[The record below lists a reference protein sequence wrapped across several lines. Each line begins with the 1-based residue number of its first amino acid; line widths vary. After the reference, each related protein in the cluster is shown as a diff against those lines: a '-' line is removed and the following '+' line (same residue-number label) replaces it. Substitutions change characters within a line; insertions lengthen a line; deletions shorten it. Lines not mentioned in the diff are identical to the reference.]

1 MSRRIAAIAALG
13 AALGALGGGA
23 ALAPLAGCGAGAA
36 VFHPVWP
43 DAQVELRDDG
53 DREQAIDRLW
63 LLPPGAER
71 ARARA
76 PIAAAIARRIGDAI
90 EDDQP
95 FVAAALLDQLTG
107 LWQGDPAAV
116 GRGLA
121 DHAALLRDLRATFAR
136 SGALEP
142 AAQTLILLA
151 EVEPAARAAHLAE
164 LDEVLG
170 FADDLAIA
178 ENGEAAHRAQPIAL
192 LEPTALALPLPWLVD
207 RYVALQVER
216 QRAVAVLL
224 DRQGASISLVRAHRN
239 LLSTARRIA
248 GVLARAGRTPEI
260 HARLARLQ
268 GGYGTDRELTV
279 RAEVVADQPTAE
291 AYAELAS
298 VLRSGDREPDPGG
311 ALAVCL
317 SGLARFPRDPGLL
330 AAAGGDA
337 RALGRVDQA
346 IALYQQ
352 ALRAGDEVDT
362 AIALRL
368 GKLYADQIERLAT
381 GGRPSAANAAWRDAL
396 RFTASAAS
404 SHPHTVWQQA
414 AAIAES
420 ALGRGLASQGMID
433 DARHLLTASLARAPS
448 VDAYETLATIDAQLG
463 RHADAQ
469 RWARAGIAML
479 GDRTVGDRYRKAKL
493 ERLTADSLRRAGQTR
508 TAAVRYGEAR
518 RTWSSLGDNKDLP
531 HAIAAERALDTSRA
545 MWWLGDPARAVDFA
559 MQALDL
565 DPSSEEVAASAV
577 AFLIEANRY
586 RDALDAYHKALG
598 EPAIGEYHKVY
609 MSLWILGEAIRTGE
623 PRDRLAGEY
632 LASRRGGVWYE
643 RLAQLAAGK
652 RTLAELRALA
662 TTGPRRAELAF
673 YGAVLGLDPA
683 AATPAGRHKLLQ
695 DVVAAH
701 LVLDAEYDLAR
712 RYLAQP

>member
-1 MSRRIAAIAALG
+1 LFTMSCRIAAVAASV
-13 AALGALGGGA
+13 A
-23 ALAPLAGCGAGAA
+23 ALAAGAASVGGCGAGAV

-63 LLPPGAER
+63 LVPPGAER
-71 ARARA
+71 DRARV
-76 PIAAAIARRIGDAI
+76 PIAAALARRISDAI

-95 FVAAALLDQLTG
+95 FIAAALLDQLTA
-107 LWQGDPAAV
+107 LWQSDPTAI

-121 DHAALLRDLRATFAR
+121 DHAALLHELRATFAR

-142 AAQTLILLA
+142 AAQTLIVLA

-170 FADDLAIA
+170 FADELAIA
-178 ENGEAAHRAQPIAL
+178 EHGEAAHRAQPIAL
-192 LEPTALALPLPWLVD
+192 LESTALALPLPWLVD
-207 RYVALQVER
+207 RYVGLQVER

-224 DRQGASISLVRAHRN
+224 DRQGASMALVRAHRN
-239 LLSTARRIA
+239 LLLTARRIA
-248 GVLARAGRTPEI
+248 GVLARAGRAPEI
-260 HARLARLQ
+260 HARLAQLQ

-279 RAEVVADQPTAE
+279 RAEVVADQPTPD

-298 VLRSGDREPDPGG
+298 TLRSGDREPDPGG

-317 SGLARFPRDPGLL
+317 SGLARFPGDPGLL

-337 RALGRVDQA
+337 RALGRIDQA

-368 GKLYADQIERLAT
+368 GKLYADRIERLAT

-396 RFTASAAS
+396 QFTASAAS
-404 SHPHTVWQQA
+404 NHPHTVWQQT

-433 DARHLLTASLARAPS
+433 DAEHLLTASLARAPS

-463 RHADAQ
+463 RYADAQ
-469 RWARAGIAML
+469 HWASAGIAML
-479 GDRTVGDRYRKAKL
+479 GDRTLGDRYRKAKL
-493 ERLTADSLRRAGQTR
+493 ERLTADSLRRAGQAR
-508 TAAVRYGEAR
+508 PAAARYVDAL
-518 RTWSSLGDNKDLP
+518 RTWSSLGDSKDLP
-531 HAIAAERALDTSRA
+531 HAVAAERALDTSRA
-545 MWWLGDPARAVDFA
+545 MWWLGDPARTVDFA

-565 DPSSEEVAASAV
+565 DPSSEDVAASAV
-577 AFLIEANRY
+577 AFLLEAGRY
-586 RDALDAYHKALG
+586 HDALDAYHKALG

-609 MSLWILGEAIRTGE
+609 MSLWILGEAIRAGE

-632 LASRRGGVWYE
+632 LASRRGSVWYE

-652 RTLAELRALA
+652 QTLIGLRALA

-701 LVLDAEYDLAR
+701 LVLDAEYDLALH
-712 RYLAQP
+712 YLGQP

>member
-1 MSRRIAAIAALG
+1 MSRRIAMSIAALG
-13 AALGALGGGA
+13 AASIAALGAVAPLGG
-23 ALAPLAGCGAGAA
+23 CAGAA

-43 DAQVELRDDG
+43 DAQLELRDDG

-76 PIAAAIARRIGDAI
+76 PIAAALARRIGDAI

-107 LWQGDPAAV
+107 LWQGDPTAV

-121 DHAALLRDLRATFAR
+121 GQVALLHDLRATFAR

-151 EVEPAARAAHLAE
+151 EVEPAQRAAHLAE

-170 FADDLAIA
+170 FADELAIA
-178 ENGEAAHRAQPIAL
+178 ESGEVAHRAQPIAL
-192 LEPTALALPLPWLVD
+192 LEPTALVLPLPWLVD

-224 DRQGASISLVRAHRN
+224 DHQGASMALVRAHRN

-248 GVLARAGRTPEI
+248 GVLARAGRAPEI
-260 HARLARLQ
+260 HARLAQLQ
-268 GGYGTDRELTV
+268 GGYGTDRELTI
-279 RAEVVADQPTAE
+279 RAEVVADQPTAD

-298 VLRSGDREPDPGG
+298 ALRAGDPEPEPDPGG

-317 SGLARFPRDPGLL
+317 SGLARFPGDPGLL

-337 RALGRVDQA
+337 RALGRIDQA

-352 ALRAGDEVDT
+352 ALRAGDEVDA

-404 SHPHTVWQQA
+404 SHPHTVWQQT

-433 DARHLLTASLARAPS
+433 DAEHLLTASLARAPS

-463 RHADAQ
+463 HQADAQ
-469 RWARAGIAML
+469 HWASAGLALL

-493 ERLTADSLRRAGQTR
+493 ERLTADSLRRAGQAR
-508 TAAVRYGEAR
+508 AAAARYVEAL
-518 RTWSSLGDNKDLP
+518 RTWASLGDSKDLP
-531 HAIAAERALDTSRA
+531 HAVAAERALDTSRA

-559 MQALDL
+559 MEALDL
-565 DPSSEEVAASAV
+565 DPSSDEVAASAV
-577 AFLIEANRY
+577 AFLLEAGRY

-598 EPAIGEYHKVY
+598 EAAIGEYHKVY

-632 LASRRGGVWYE
+632 LASRRGDVWYE

-662 TTGPRRAELAF
+662 TTGPRRTELAF
-673 YGAVLGLDPA
+673 YRAVLGLDPA

-701 LVLDAEYDLAR
+701 LVLDAEYDLAL
-712 RYLAQP
+712 RYLGQP

>member
-1 MSRRIAAIAALG
+1 LFIMSRRIAASIAALG
-13 AALGALGGGA
+13 AASIVALGAG
-23 ALAPLAGCGAGAA
+23 LAGCAHAA
-36 VFHPVWP
+36 PAFHPAWP
-43 DAQVELRDDG
+43 DAQIELRDDG

-63 LLPPGAER
+63 LVPPGAER
-71 ARARA
+71 DRARA
-76 PIAAAIARRIGDAI
+76 PIATALARRIGDAI

-95 FVAAALLDQLTG
+95 FIAAALLDQLTA
-107 LWQGDPAAV
+107 LWQGDPLAV

-121 DHAALLRDLRATFAR
+121 GHTALLRDLRVTFAR

-170 FADDLAIA
+170 FADELAITESGA
-178 ENGEAAHRAQPIAL
+178 AAHRAQPIAI
-192 LEPTALALPLPWLVD
+192 LEPTVLALPLPWLVD
-207 RYVALQVER
+207 RYVALQIER
-216 QRAVAVLL
+216 QRAVAALL
-224 DRQGASISLVRAHRN
+224 DHQGASMAIVRAHRD

-248 GVLARAGRTPEI
+248 GVLARAGRAPEI

-279 RAEVVADQPTAE
+279 RAEVVADQPTAD
-291 AYAELAS
+291 AYGELAS

-317 SGLARFPRDPGLL
+317 SGLARFPDDPGLL

-352 ALRAGDEVDT
+352 ALHAGNELDT

-368 GKLYADQIERLAT
+368 GKLHADRIERLAT
-381 GGRPSAANAAWRDAL
+381 GGRPSAADAAWRDAL

-433 DARHLLTASLARAPS
+433 DAEHLLAASLARAPS
-448 VDAYETLATIDAQLG
+448 VDAYETLATIDVQLG
-463 RHADAQ
+463 RYADAQ
-469 RWARAGIAML
+469 RWTRAGLAML

-493 ERLTADSLRRAGQTR
+493 ERLAADSLRRAGQAR
-508 TAAVRYGEAR
+508 PAAVRYVEAL
-518 RTWSSLGDNKDLP
+518 RTWSSLGDSKDLP
-531 HAIAAERALDTSRA
+531 HAIAAERALETSRA
-545 MWWLGDPARAVDFA
+545 MWWLGDPARAVDFV

-565 DPSSEEVAASAV
+565 DPSSEEIAANAV
-577 AFLIEANRY
+577 AFLVEAGRY
-586 RDALDAYHKALG
+586 HDALDAYHKALG

-609 MSLWILGEAIRTGE
+609 MSLWILGEAIRTGQ

-632 LASRRGGVWYE
+632 LASRRGDVWYE
-643 RLAQLAAGK
+643 RLARLAAGK
-652 RTLAELRALA
+652 QSLAELRALA

-683 AATPAGRHKLLQ
+683 AGTPAGRHKLLQ

-701 LVLDAEYDLAR
+701 LVLDAEYDLAL
-712 RYLAQP
+712 RYLRQP